1 VVTGDAETRIPH
13 EEFVAKPVRSW
24 RDGVNRV
31 LHPRQGRRKAFLVG
45 ESSGSFGARAVGRLQ
60 KSVER
65 HLAEAVYVIREGDEE
80 RFG

>member
-1 VVTGDAETRIPH
+1 VVLGDAFTRIPH

-31 LHPRQGRRKAFLVG
+31 LHPRRGVARRFG
-45 ESSGSFGARAVGRLQ
+45 EGIERFSGSRAVGWLQ

-65 HLAEAVYVIREGDEE
+65 HLAEVVCVAREGGGD